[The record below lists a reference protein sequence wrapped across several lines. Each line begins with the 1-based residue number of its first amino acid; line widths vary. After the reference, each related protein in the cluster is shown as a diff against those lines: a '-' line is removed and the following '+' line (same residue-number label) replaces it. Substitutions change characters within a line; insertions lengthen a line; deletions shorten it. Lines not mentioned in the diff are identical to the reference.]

1 VAVTAHELNARRA
14 AVLLRCQKV
23 REQRRQRDAL
33 RAELDSNTAAAAE
46 QSAREAVSSGRLAG
60 AERLRQ
66 ACDDLGGRMV
76 RPEELATVPAL
87 EQALARE
94 AEERD
99 QKLAAAAE
107 AARVARGAA
116 DTAREALLTERRAT
130 EKRSKLTERARTL
143 WRRAVDVVEELERDE
158 QVADTWRSP

>member
-1 VAVTAHELNARRA
+1 
-14 AVLLRCQKV
+14 
-23 REQRRQRDAL
+23 
-33 RAELDSNTAAAAE
+33 
-46 QSAREAVSSGRLAG
+46 
-60 AERLRQ
+60 
-66 ACDDLGGRMV
+66 MV

-107 AARVARGAA
+107 AARVARGTA